1 MNTTTTVTCD
11 QFVWSSV
18 TGEQGYKILVSAEL
32 YLLKKQFPEQS
43 FADLLQD
50 AEEKALEAWD
60 SEQNADYFQ
69 GE

>member
-11 QFVWSSV
+11 QFVWSNV
-18 TGEQGYKILVSAEL
+18 EGENGYKILVSAEL
-32 YLLKKQFPEQS
+32 YLLKKQFPDQS
-43 FADLLQD
+43 MEDLLSD

-60 SEQNADYFQ
+60 REQYADYFQ

>member
-1 MNTTTTVTCD
+1 MNTTTTCD
-11 QFVWSSV
+11 QFVWSNV
-18 TGEQGYKILVSAEL
+18 TGDQGYKILVSVEL

-43 FADLLQD
+43 FSELLQD

-60 SEQNADYFQ
+60 NEQNAEYFQ

>member
-1 MNTTTTVTCD
+1 MNTTTTCD
-11 QFVWSSV
+11 QFVWSNV
-18 TGEQGYKILVSAEL
+18 TGEHGYKILVSAEL
-32 YLLKKQFPEQS
+32 YLLKKQFPDQS
-43 FADLLQD
+43 MEDLLQD